1 MSAPGDES
9 PLWVLDLDGVIW
21 TGSEPVPG
29 SAEAVAELRDG
40 GAKVV
45 FATNN
50 SFSTEQQQVDKLA
63 SFGIDAVGSV
73 VSSAM
78 AGASL
83 ISPGERVFVFGGPGV
98 VEAVTQAGGELV
110 DGFEQGGV
118 GQGDRVP
125 DAVLVG
131 LDWDLSYDRLRSAVQ
146 AVRAGAR
153 FIATNTDSTYPTEKG
168 LYPGAGALV
177 AAVQRS
183 TDVDPV
189 VAGKPY
195 QPMADLI
202 RERFGREGIVV
213 GDRADTDGAFA
224 RTLGFEFGLVFSG
237 VLGPGDLPTDPMPDH
252 TADDLLGL
260 VRQSR

>member
-1 MSAPGDES
+1 MSEPA

-21 TGSEPVPG
+21 TGSEPIEG
-29 SAEAVAELRDG
+29 SADAVAALRRH
-40 GAKVV
+40 GAEVV

-50 SFSTEQQQVDKLA
+50 SFSTEQQQVDKLG
-63 SFGIDAVGSV
+63 SFGIDATDSV

-83 ISPGERVFVFGGPGV
+83 VGAGERVFVFGGPGV
-98 VEAVTQAGGELV
+98 REAVTLAGAELV
-110 DGFEQGGV
+110 EGYA
-118 GQGDRVP
+118 QGDDVP

-153 FIATNTDSTYPTEKG
+153 FIATNTDSTYPTERG

-183 TDVDPV
+183 TDVEPV
-189 VAGKPY
+189 VAGKPH

-202 RERFGREGIVV
+202 RSRFGTNGIVV

-237 VLGPGDLPTDPMPDH
+237 VLSASDLPTDPMPER
-252 TADDLLGL
+252 TAEDLLAL
-260 VRQSR
+260 VRALT